1 MMRAGVRSSSVRW
14 VGYDLD
20 DHVLEIGFV
29 TGGVY
34 HYLDVPPEVVLAMLE
49 SDSIGRYLNREIRG
63 RYSSRPVRRAS

>member
-1 MMRAGVRSSSVRW
+1 MKRAGVQSSSVRW

-49 SDSIGRYLNREIRG
+49 SDSIGRYLNREIKG
-63 RYSSRPVRRAS
+63 RYASRPVRRAS

>member
-1 MMRAGVRSSSVRW
+1 MKRAGVKSSRVRW

-63 RYSSRPVRRAS
+63 RYHSRPVRRAS